1 MTREF
6 YQKVD
11 CQMHT
16 ISRSLQEL
24 QMLRH
29 CGVSDIIS
37 TVFIPIQLQEAGT
50 FRDLINWQIN
60 YEIRRGNMVGI
71 NIHPAIGI
79 HPDMA
84 PSDPKVLEQALRYIE
99 EGIKTKKIAAIGE
112 TGLEKGTQEEFISFK
127 RHLELA
133 QMYSLPIIIHTPH
146 DNKAELTKIIMKEL
160 KKVKV
165 EEALIDHCNQDN
177 MQIVLADQRRDI
189 KIGLSMGERNLSNN
203 DAIKL
208 YKNYS
213 YENRFV
219 LDSNAGSGD
228 SDYLSMVKAVEA
240 FDGAG
245 VNPKIVR
252 KLASEN
258 ALEVFRN
265 ILRDSNTPLI

>member
-6 YQKVD
+6 YQKID

-24 QMLRH
+24 QMLKH

-37 TVFIPIQLQEAGT
+37 TVFVPIQLQEAGT
-50 FRDLINWQIN
+50 FRDFISWLIN
-60 YEIRRGNMVGI
+60 YEVKRGKMAGL
-71 NIHPAIGI
+71 NIHPAVGI
-79 HPDMA
+79 HPTMV

-99 EGIKTKKIAAIGE
+99 EGLKTKKIVAIGE
-112 TGLEKGTQEEFISFK
+112 TGLEKGTQEEFVSFK

-133 QMYSLPIIIHTPH
+133 QSYNIPIIIHTPYE
-146 DNKAELTKIIMKEL
+146 NKAELTKIIMKEL

-165 EEALIDHCNQDN
+165 EQALIDHCNLDN
-177 MQIVLADQRRDI
+177 IQIVLADSRRDI
-189 KIGLSMGERNLSNN
+189 KIGFSMGERNLSNN

-208 YKNYS
+208 YKSYS

-240 FDGAG
+240 FDSAG
-245 VNPKIVR
+245 LNPKIVK

-258 ALEVFRN
+258 AIEIFRN
-265 ILRDSNTPLI
+265 ILRDSNTPII